1 MKQTV
6 TILVTLSVMAM
17 SVGCKS
23 ADVQPVSVDY
33 TSVEAFFRMADEYA
47 SGIEP
52 TEAEWDSL
60 FATGGYGKIIK
71 ISGRREMIRRAIPL
85 AFDPSRRGEC
95 DSLLAT
101 DLNPRERNMI
111 ENYIAVRETEDAL
124 KQQLTGFD
132 FAGWFA
138 DGRQRLREFL
148 VRPVDSLIKPFS
160 VYMALIN
167 KDALVF
173 TGGIVWDFNLFCTMS
188 YEDNVLVLTHEW
200 FHLYRAQLTS
210 SYSEDGLMR
219 TLDGLQNEGI
229 ADQIDKKSFEEE
241 GEKFGYSAADLAYID
256 SLSRHTPHILKELDR
271 STVEFLEGKIS
282 RDSLDS
288 KAVSLVSVGS
298 GWHISGFYMSNTIK
312 RAGLMDD
319 MLRTLDNPLAFL
331 ELYNRAIATEVSEE
345 YVLSPAFM
353 EFVEKT
359 MLAEK

>member
-1 MKQTV
+1 
-6 TILVTLSVMAM
+6 MAI
-17 SVGCKS
+17 SFGCKS
-23 ADVQPVSVDY
+23 TDTQSNDVDY
-33 TSVEAFFRMADEYA
+33 TSVKAFFRMADKYA

-60 FATGGYGKIIK
+60 FATGGYSKIIK

-85 AFDPSRRGEC
+85 VFDPSRRPEC

-111 ENYIAVRETEDAL
+111 ENYIAVRETEGAL

-148 VRPVDSLIKPFS
+148 VYPVDSLIKPFS

-173 TGGIVWDFNLFCTMS
+173 NSGIVWDFNLFCTMS
-188 YEDNVLVLTHEW
+188 YEDNVLVLAHEW
-200 FHLYRAQLTS
+200 FHWYRKQLTS

-229 ADQIDKKSFEEE
+229 ADQIDKNSFEEE

-256 SLSRHTPHILKELDR
+256 SLYSHTPQILKELDR
-271 STVEFLEGKIS
+271 STVEFLGGRIS

-288 KAVSLVSVGS
+288 KAVSLVPVGS
-298 GWHISGFYMSNTIK
+298 GWHVSGFYMSNTIK
-312 RAGLMDD
+312 QAGLMDD
-319 MLRTLDNPLAFL
+319 MLRTLDNPLRFL
-331 ELYNRAIATEVSEE
+331 ELYNRAVAKEVSPD
-345 YVLSPAFM
+345 YVLSPDFM
-353 EFVEKT
+353 GYIEKS
-359 MLAEK
+359 MAAD

>member
-1 MKQTV
+1 MKRTV
-6 TILVTLSVMAM
+6 TFFATLSVVAM

-60 FATGGYGKIIK
+60 FATEGYGKIVK
-71 ISGRREMIRRAIPL
+71 IAGRREMIRRAIPL
-85 AFDPSRRGEC
+85 VFDASRRREC

-138 DGRQRLREFL
+138 DGRERLREFL

-173 TGGIVWDFNLFCTMS
+173 TGGIVWDFNLFCTMP
-188 YEDNVLVLTHEW
+188 YEENVLVLAHEW
-200 FHLYRAQLTS
+200 FHLYRAQLAPY
-210 SYSEDGLMR
+210 YSEDGLMR

-229 ADQIDKKSFEEE
+229 ADQIDKSE
-241 GEKFGYSAADLAYID
+241 GLLGEQYGYSAADLAYID
-256 SLSRHTPHILKELDR
+256 SLSRHTPQILKELDR
-271 STVEFLEGKIS
+271 STVDFLEGKIS
-282 RDSLDS
+282 RDSLDAR
-288 KAVSLVSVGS
+288 AVSLVSVGS
-298 GWHISGFYMSNTIK
+298 GWHISGLYMSNTIK
-312 RAGLMDD
+312 RAGLVDE

-331 ELYNRAIATEVSEE
+331 RLYNRAVETELSSDF
-345 YVLSPAFM
+345 VLSPAFM

-359 MLAEK
+359 MLAEE